1 MRFDEASARYGEFG
15 PFTVGLVAPLAE
27 ALSVAGLRNT

>member
-15 PFTVGLVAPLAE
+15 SFFIGNLLPESHVQNFLHV
-27 ALSVAGLRNT
+27 